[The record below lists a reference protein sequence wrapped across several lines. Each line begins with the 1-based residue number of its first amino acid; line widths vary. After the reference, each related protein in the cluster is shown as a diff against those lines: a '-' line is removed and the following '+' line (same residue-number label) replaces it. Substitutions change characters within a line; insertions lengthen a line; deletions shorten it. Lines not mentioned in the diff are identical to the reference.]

1 MSEIFTQ
8 QSNEIAHL
16 SKFIIGA
23 IFLFNVMFFQ
33 VFDGITVV
41 HSPNEKKMEV
51 IIYKNYPIRKKNY
64 LEFCKL
70 KIQIQSK
77 TTENSF

>member
-1 MSEIFTQ
+1 MRWILRTVDISTWNRYQMSNIFTQ
-8 QSNEIAHL
+8 QSTEIAHL

-41 HSPNEKKMEV
+41 HSPNKK
-51 IIYKNYPIRKKNY
+51 K
-64 LEFCKL
+64 CKL
-70 KIQIQSK
+70 
-77 TTENSF
+77 